1 MMFERIDRSGTKDI
15 IKLDVLISQLH

>member
-1 MMFERIDRSGTKDI
+1 MMFESIDRSGTKDI